1 MQGVYP
7 DPAVMQFSLCNEVLA
22 PLPFAQ
28 QCQLAAQLGYAGLE
42 IAPFTLAEDP
52 AAISDDEAVYLRRVA
67 ADHGLVIT
75 GLHWLLVK
83 PDRLSITSPDAA
95 VQARTLAFMRRL
107 CELCA
112 ALGGTYLVHGSPKQR
127 LIAAGETKD
136 TALARAQT
144 TFAAAGAAARACGVT
159 YCIEPLSADQTP
171 LINTV
176 AEAAQLVREINNPHL
191 RTMIDT
197 SSAGLA
203 EAEPVDQLIT
213 RWLPTGLIG
222 HVQLNDPNRRA
233 PGQGAMQ
240 FGPILKA
247 LVDNGF
253 RGMAAVEPF
262 DYVPDGPGCAAHAMD
277 YLRGILEAGS

>member
-1 MQGVYP
+1 
-7 DPAVMQFSLCNEVLA
+7 MQFSLCNEVLA

-52 AAISDDEAVYLRRVA
+52 ALIGDAAAADLRRIA
-67 ADHGLVIT
+67 SDHGLVIT

-83 PDRLSITSPDAA
+83 PQGLSITSPDAA
-95 VQARTLAFMRRL
+95 VQARTGAFMRRL

-112 ALGGTYLVHGSPKQR
+112 ALGGTYLVHGSPQQR
-127 LIAAGETKD
+127 TIAPGESKD
-136 TALARAQT
+136 TALARARDA
-144 TFAAAGAAARACGVT
+144 FAQAGEAARASGVT
-159 YCIEPLSADQTP
+159 CCIEPLSRDQTP

-176 AEAAQLVREINNPHL
+176 AEAALLVRDINHPHL

-203 EAEPVDQLIT
+203 EAEPVDQLIA

-233 PGQGAMQ
+233 PGQGRMQ

-247 LVDNGF
+247 LADNGF
-253 RGMAAVEPF
+253 QGMPAVEPF
-262 DYVPDGPGCAAHAMD
+262 DYVPDGPGCAAQAMH
-277 YLRGILEAGS
+277 YLRSELDAGRVRREARS

>member
-1 MQGVYP
+1 MK
-7 DPAVMQFSLCNEVLA
+7 FSLCNEVLA
-22 PLPFAQ
+22 PLPFAE
-28 QCQLAAQLGYAGLE
+28 QCRIAAALGYSGLE
-42 IAPFTLAEDP
+42 VAPYTVCEDP
-52 AAISDDEAVYLRRVA
+52 AAMTDAEAIALRRIA
-67 ADHGLVIT
+67 SDHGLVIT

-83 PDRLSITSPDAA
+83 PAGLSITTDDAA
-95 VQARTLAFMRRL
+95 VHAQTIAFMQRL

-112 ALGGTYLVHGSPKQR
+112 AMGGTYLVHGSPKQR
-127 LIAAGETKD
+127 LIAVGQTRAA
-136 TALARAQT
+136 ALARAQQA
-144 TFAAAGAAARACGVT
+144 FAAAGEAARANGVT

-176 AEAAQLVREINNPHL
+176 ADAASIVREINNLYL

-203 EAEPVDQLIT
+203 EAEPVADLIT

-222 HVQLNDPNRRA
+222 HVQLNDPNRRG

-247 LVDNGF
+247 LAGAGLAGAQF
-253 RGMAAVEPF
+253 GGMPAVEPF
-262 DYVPDGPGCAAHAMD
+262 EYVPDGMGSAAHAMG
-277 YLRGILEAGS
+277 YLRGLLEAG